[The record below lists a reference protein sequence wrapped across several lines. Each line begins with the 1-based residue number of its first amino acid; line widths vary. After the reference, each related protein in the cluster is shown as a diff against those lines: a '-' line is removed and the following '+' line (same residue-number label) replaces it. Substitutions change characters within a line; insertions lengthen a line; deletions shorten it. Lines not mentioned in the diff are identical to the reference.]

1 MNNIISFSL
10 TLYIFIIYFYGLI
23 TKFTI
28 NNKFLFSIKT
38 ILPEFLLMIIICISI
53 LIILKK
59 GTYKIKNKYLFSLIC
74 YIGFIFIINL
84 CMKPSID
91 EVAFVIRDLILP
103 ITVLF
108 CLTQIDFNQEEII
121 KIINNL
127 IRIFII
133 FTIIGFVLALIQR
146 NMDWEWTSKFYTG
159 YSFYGVDPNS
169 KIKIW
174 HTNGTLRVPS
184 LTGNSVTFG
193 FYNLVAFL
201 FIWKSNIKNILKYPL
216 LVLNIL
222 NIWISTSKTT
232 LVVLTIIFIIDLLK
246 KLNKYIKV
254 NFIIIMFIILIILIN
269 IILDLNP
276 DFLFSLKER
285 FNYWKLSFTYFPIY
299 TFFIPINLFNTTA
312 AASDFIGFMDNSYLY
327 FFYSI
332 GILGVLAIVLNIYN
346 LYIKNPKC
354 SYQLILNYLII
365 IFFIVSMVVNI
376 TQGRAYLANFCIIAP
391 ILRKFYS
398 EQYFKEK

>member
-169 KIKIW
+169 KIK
-174 HTNGTLRVPS
+174 
-184 LTGNSVTFG
+184 
-193 FYNLVAFL
+193 
-201 FIWKSNIKNILKYPL
+201 
-216 LVLNIL
+216 
-222 NIWISTSKTT
+222 TS
-232 LVVLTIIFIIDLLK
+232 I
-246 KLNKYIKV
+246 
-254 NFIIIMFIILIILIN
+254 
-269 IILDLNP
+269 
-276 DFLFSLKER
+276 
-285 FNYWKLSFTYFPIY
+285 
-299 TFFIPINLFNTTA
+299 
-312 AASDFIGFMDNSYLY
+312 
-327 FFYSI
+327 
-332 GILGVLAIVLNIYN
+332 
-346 LYIKNPKC
+346 
-354 SYQLILNYLII
+354 
-365 IFFIVSMVVNI
+365 
-376 TQGRAYLANFCIIAP
+376 
-391 ILRKFYS
+391 
-398 EQYFKEK
+398 